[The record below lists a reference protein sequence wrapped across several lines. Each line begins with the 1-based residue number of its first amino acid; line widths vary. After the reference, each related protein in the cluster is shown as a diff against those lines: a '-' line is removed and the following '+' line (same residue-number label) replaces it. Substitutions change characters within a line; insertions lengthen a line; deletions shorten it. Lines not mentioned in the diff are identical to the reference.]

1 MIKNLQNIL
10 TQDHLATADPAY
22 IVFEKQEIIVDGNY
36 DFDKVTYICGN
47 DREIE
52 MPEELFLRLEEEYY
66 QAIDCRTE
74 KYDSNGNRL
83 NFEIPLDPLLDKDFL
98 PMDYEKLYIKYIDK
112 FVQAFFIRQNAENF
126 IAANAHN
133 LNKPFIYVESAYRN
147 YEWQDIRE
155 FLIDKAMVEG
165 NNVSI

>member
-10 TQDHLATADPAY
+10 TQDAQATADPVY
-22 IVFEKQEIIVDGNY
+22 VVFEKQNIIVDGDY
-36 DFDKVTYICGN
+36 DYDKVVYICGN
-47 DREIE
+47 DREVE
-52 MPEELFLRLEEEYY
+52 MSEELFLRLEEEYY
-66 QAIDCRTE
+66 QAIDYRAE
-74 KYDSNGNRL
+74 KLDSNGLRIYD
-83 NFEIPLDPLLDKDFL
+83 EMPLDPILDKDFS
-98 PMDYEKLYIKYIDK
+98 PTDYERLYIKQIDR
-112 FVQAFFIRQNAENF
+112 FLAAFFIRQNAENF